1 MTAFHI
7 PLSLSLSLSLIP
19 HWERKEPP
27 IQEAEVVVVVVF
39 VAEKEEI
46 KRRLPIDTGRPV
58 NRRLGD
64 SVDHL

>member
-7 PLSLSLSLSLIP
+7 PLSLSLIP

-27 IQEAEVVVVVVF
+27 IQEAEVVVVVVVFVVF

-58 NRRLGD
+58 NKRLGD
-64 SVDHL
+64 SLDHL